1 MSWGY
6 ITNLLEQ
13 IDCHSTYLGK
23 LWFLAF
29 IVFRIVLT
37 GVAGESIYYDEQ
49 GHFTCNT
56 RQPGCGN
63 VCYDLYAP
71 LSHVRFWIFHIMMV
85 AVPTILY
92 LAFALH
98 RISRSASANRQDIG
112 QRPKHLEKEE
122 DIGETALHEQ
132 VELEMLY
139 TITNQGAVND
149 AGKHD
154 GRRYIKRDGLMGAY
168 LLQLVVRTIFETAF
182 LVGQYL
188 NYGLVIP
195 VLFKCVRKPCPNK
208 VDCFVSRP
216 TEKTIFLWVMYAVG
230 GLCLLISIVEM
241 LHLANG
247 EVTDMI
253 RVRRARD
260 GLALF
265 RQNRNHGVSE
275 APVELSYPPAYTSV
289 AHPPVMPGDG
299 TANGQLCGYAGQ
311 GDGVGP
317 NPLDDQV
324 NPPPL
329 QQIPEAALITPSVQD
344 VTSPWQQD
352 TSKRIQELLQSSR
365 KCYV

>member
-13 IDCHSTYLGK
+13 IDRHSTYLGK

-49 GHFTCNT
+49 RHFSCNT
-56 RQPGCGN
+56 IQPGCGN

-71 LSHVRFWIFHIMMV
+71 LSHVRFWIFHIIMV

-98 RISRSASANRQDIG
+98 RISRCDCRSASANRQDIG

-122 DIGETALHEQ
+122 DIGETALNEQ
-132 VELEMLY
+132 VELEMLN
-139 TITNQGAVND
+139 TITNQGAVHD
-149 AGKHD
+149 AEKHD

-195 VLFKCVRKPCPNK
+195 VVFECVRKPCKHK

-216 TEKTIFLWVMYAVG
+216 TEKTIFLWVMYRYTCGSRA
-230 GLCLLISIVEM
+230 
-241 LHLANG
+241 
-247 EVTDMI
+247 
-253 RVRRARD
+253 RRALSPHKHC
-260 GLALF
+260 GNASPG
-265 RQNRNHGVSE
+265 QWGGHGHDSCQ
-275 APVELSYPPAYTSV
+275 AST
-289 AHPPVMPGDG
+289 
-299 TANGQLCGYAGQ
+299 
-311 GDGVGP
+311 
-317 NPLDDQV
+317 
-324 NPPPL
+324 
-329 QQIPEAALITPSVQD
+329 
-344 VTSPWQQD
+344 
-352 TSKRIQELLQSSR
+352 
-365 KCYV
+365 

>member
-13 IDCHSTYLGK
+13 IDRHSTYLGK

-49 GHFTCNT
+49 GHFSCNT
-56 RQPGCGN
+56 IQPGCGN
-63 VCYDLYAP
+63 VCYDL
-71 LSHVRFWIFHIMMV
+71 
-85 AVPTILY
+85 
-92 LAFALH
+92 
-98 RISRSASANRQDIG
+98 SASANRQDIG

-122 DIGETALHEQ
+122 DIGETALNEQ
-132 VELEMLY
+132 VELEMLN
-139 TITNQGAVND
+139 TITNQGAVHD
-149 AGKHD
+149 AEKHD

-195 VLFKCVRKPCPNK
+195 VVFECVRKPCPNK

-253 RVRRARD
+253 RVR
-260 GLALF
+260 
-265 RQNRNHGVSE
+265 
-275 APVELSYPPAYTSV
+275 
-289 AHPPVMPGDG
+289 

-317 NPLDDQV
+317 NHLDYQV

-329 QQIPEAALITPSVQD
+329 QQIPEAALITPSVQNF
-344 VTSPWQQD
+344 TSPWQQD
-352 TSKRIQELLQSSR
+352 TSKSIQEPLQSSR
-365 KCYV
+365 KCYVYVDPHPTVIIATQLPTATSALHLYRARVTGT